1 MKQSKLFKENC
12 YTIFKISLQIL
23 FTSMHPPSRK
33 RQAPERL
40 DPHPPGSKHELGSQR
55 VKKIA
60 VKKQETKR
68 KRKQRDKK
76 KVCAKTAVEEEGG
89 DKKEQVNN
97 AGVKRNAGVSSKTPN
112 KSKKSKK

>member
-1 MKQSKLFKENC
+1 M
-12 YTIFKISLQIL
+12 YTIFKMSLQSL
-23 FTSMHPPSRK
+23 FTTMHPPSRK

-76 KVCAKTAVEEEGG
+76 KVGVKEGG
-89 DKKEQVNN
+89 DKMEQENIAGDKENV
-97 AGVKRNAGVSSKTPN
+97 GVSSKTPN

>member
-1 MKQSKLFKENC
+1 M
-12 YTIFKISLQIL
+12 SLQIL
-23 FTSMHPPSRK
+23 FTTMHPSSRK

-40 DPHPPGSKHELGSQR
+40 DPQPPGSKHDLGSQR
-55 VKKIA
+55 VKKIG

-76 KVCAKTAVEEEGG
+76 KVGAKSAVEKDRGDMKEKKNTAG
-89 DKKEQVNN
+89 DKES
-97 AGVKRNAGVSSKTPN
+97 AGGRSKTPN